1 MSSQSPAA
9 LDAECGPARVAKIL
23 KAHLTDQQAAV
34 AVGRSVR
41 TIKRWRAEG
50 RLGYTRLGNKTPL
63 TSPEDLVA
71 MLHAAKRRPT
81 RRGR

>member
-9 LDAECGPARVAKIL
+9 LDAESGSARVAKIL
-23 KAHLTDQQAAV
+23 KAHLTDQQAAE
-34 AVGRSVR
+34 AIGFSIR

-50 RLGYTRLGNKTPL
+50 RLGYTRLGGKTPL
-63 TSPEDLVA
+63 TSPEDLEA
-71 MLHAAKRRPT
+71 MLHAAKRRPS